1 MKFSKASLSVFAAVT
16 ILMVPFLGGTSSA
29 TRMPTVTTIPNPPA
43 TTIFIS
49 LSTDSVDVSCGE
61 QFLGVTVRMTSN
73 QPLRGPITMANLF
86 AGPGEPNFGMLTL
99 SSISGNDFEK
109 ISQGWAP
116 IGRFT
121 PSGTMLITT
130 LGGGPSPTGATKV
143 QIVNNPTCE
152 VINPALSVKRGK
164 TITGTQILA
173 AAGFSVIDN
182 FKLSL
187 KSGNKATKTT
197 CKVPSSGNVAI
208 KIKVAAIKRGT
219 CSLKVTYKF
228 SKNYNQSLTR
238 EIQVK
243 VT

>member
-1 MKFSKASLSVFAAVT
+1 MKFSKASLSIFTAFI
-16 ILMVPFLGGTSSA
+16 ILMVPLSSGTTNA
-29 TRMPTVTTIPNPPA
+29 TQMPTVTTIPNPPA

-49 LSTDSVDVSCGE
+49 LSTDSVDVSCGD

-73 QPLRGPITMANLF
+73 QPLSGPIKMANLSGHSPSNVF
-86 AGPGEPNFGMLTL
+86 LTL
-99 SSISGNDFEK
+99 STISSNDFEK
-109 ISQGWAP
+109 ISQGWAT
-116 IGRFT
+116 IGRYT
-121 PSGTMLITT
+121 PSGTMYIAPM
-130 LGGGPSPTGATKV
+130 GGGPEPTGATKV
-143 QIVNNPTCE
+143 PIVNNPTCE
-152 VINPALSVKRGK
+152 VVNQALSVKRGK

-197 CKVPSSGNVAI
+197 CKVPSSGNVAN
-208 KIKVAAIKRGT
+208 KIKVVAIKRGT